1 MKNEILEMI
10 KNELSE
16 IEFHNIPE
24 LNIILLK
31 INSEVLNNKNLSQNW
46 IIKNKIKILNQL

>member
-10 KNELSE
+10 KNEISE

-31 INSEVLNNKNLSQNW
+31 INSQVLKNRNLSQ
-46 IIKNKIKILNQL
+46 K

>member
-16 IEFHNIPE
+16 IEYHIIPE

-31 INSEVLNNKNLSQNW
+31 INSDVLNNKNLS
-46 IIKNKIKILNQL
+46 

>member
-1 MKNEILEMI
+1 MI
-10 KNELSE
+10 KNEIPE

-31 INSEVLNNKNLSQNW
+31 INSLVLNNKNLSQ
-46 IIKNKIKILNQL
+46 K

>member
-10 KNELSE
+10 KNEIME

-31 INSEVLNNKNLSQNW
+31 INSQVLKNRNLSQ
-46 IIKNKIKILNQL
+46 K

>member
-31 INSEVLNNKNLSQNW
+31 INSEVLNNKNLSQN
-46 IIKNKIKILNQL
+46 